1 MCQAQPWPLSKRA
14 IPRSSHSLTLS
25 PNLSWRW
32 LDPGGAFHLAVALAV
47 KVKSGGQKT
56 RAGLSPGSRPGSGPR
71 HPRFLACDGQPLLIA
86 AWLVGFMRTRKP
98 RKGQAMKMD
107 IYQRIT
113 DQIVGELEKGVR
125 PWLRPWNAEL
135 PLGVSRGPCA
145 GAEFRIGVSM
155 S

>member
-1 MCQAQPWPLSKRA
+1 
-14 IPRSSHSLTLS
+14 
-25 PNLSWRW
+25 
-32 LDPGGAFHLAVALAV
+32 VALAV
-47 KVKSGGQKT
+47 KAKPGGQKRGPGCRPDQG
-56 RAGLSPGSRPGSGPR
+56 RAPARAT
-71 HPRFLACDGQPLLIA
+71 PRFLACDGQPLLIA